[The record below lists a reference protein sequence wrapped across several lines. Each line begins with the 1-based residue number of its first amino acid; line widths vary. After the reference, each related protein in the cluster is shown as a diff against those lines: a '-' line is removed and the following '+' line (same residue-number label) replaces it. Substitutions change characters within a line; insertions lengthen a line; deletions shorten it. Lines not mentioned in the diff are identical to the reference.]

1 MRNEQGKFVKGTS
14 GNPLGR
20 PRVILTVRDIAREH
34 TEEAIETLAAIMRD
48 EVAPAAARISACT
61 ELLNRGH
68 GRPVDQRAMLM
79 ISAQLSSDRSV
90 KEMSTQEIIQKLSES
105 LPFFREN
112 FTSKLASISGTE
124 QRGRTMANDPSE
136 AL

>member
-1 MRNEQGKFVKGTS
+1 MRNDKGRFIKGTS

-34 TEEAIETLAAIMRD
+34 TEEAIDTLASIMRD
-48 EVAPAAARISACT
+48 EEAPAAARISACS

-79 ISAQLSSDRSV
+79 IGAQLRSDKSV
-90 KEMSTQEIIQKLSES
+90 KEMSTQEIIERLTEHFPS
-105 LPFFREN
+105 LCIKGGEIDD
-112 FTSKLASISGTE
+112 A
-124 QRGRTMANDPSE
+124 
-136 AL
+136 

>member
-20 PRVILTVRDIAREH
+20 PRIILTVRDIAREH

-79 ISAQLSSDRSV
+79 IGAQLSSDRSV

-112 FTSKLASISGTE
+112 L
-124 QRGRTMANDPSE
+124 P
-136 AL
+136 

>member
-20 PRVILTVRDIAREH
+20 PRIILTVRDIAREH

-48 EVAPAAARISACT
+48 EAAPAAARISACT

-79 ISAQLSSDRSV
+79 IGAQLSSDRSV
-90 KEMSTQEIIQKLSES
+90 KDMSTQEIIQKLSES

-112 FTSKLASISGTE
+112 VT
-124 QRGRTMANDPSE
+124 
-136 AL
+136 

>member
-79 ISAQLSSDRSV
+79 IGAQLSTDKTAR
-90 KEMSTQEIIQKLSES
+90 EMSTAELIERINELR
-105 LPFFREN
+105 P
-112 FTSKLASISGTE
+112 
-124 QRGRTMANDPSE
+124 
-136 AL
+136 

>member
-48 EVAPAAARISACT
+48 ESAPTAARISACT

-79 ISAQLSSDRSV
+79 IGTQLQSDRSV
-90 KEMSTQEIIQKLSES
+90 REWSTKEIIDRLTDYVTCSPDEHA
-105 LPFFREN
+105 LTRGE
-112 FTSKLASISGTE
+112 TSFSSS
-124 QRGRTMANDPSE
+124 AN
-136 AL
+136 

>member
-79 ISAQLSSDRSV
+79 IGAQLSTEKPAR
-90 KEMSTQEIIQKLSES
+90 EMSTAELIERINELR
-105 LPFFREN
+105 P
-112 FTSKLASISGTE
+112 
-124 QRGRTMANDPSE
+124 
-136 AL
+136 

>member
-20 PRVILTVRDIAREH
+20 PRIILTVRDIAREH

-79 ISAQLSSDRSV
+79 IGAQLSSDRPV
-90 KEMSTQEIIQKLSES
+90 REWSTKEIIDRLADYETCSPDEHALTSSKTGSLSSAHAE
-105 LPFFREN
+105 EV
-112 FTSKLASISGTE
+112 
-124 QRGRTMANDPSE
+124 E
-136 AL
+136 A

>member
-20 PRVILTVRDIAREH
+20 PRIILTVRDIAREH

-79 ISAQLSSDRSV
+79 IGAQLSSDRPV
-90 KEMSTQEIIQKLSES
+90 NEWTTIELIERINDL
-105 LPFFREN
+105 R
-112 FTSKLASISGTE
+112 LA
-124 QRGRTMANDPSE
+124 DE
-136 AL
+136 AAFAKP

>member
-48 EVAPAAARISACT
+48 EAAPATARISACT

-79 ISAQLSSDRSV
+79 IGAQLTSDRSV

-112 FTSKLASISGTE
+112 VT
-124 QRGRTMANDPSE
+124 
-136 AL
+136 

>member
-1 MRNEQGKFVKGTS
+1 MRNELGKFVKGTS

-20 PRVILTVRDIAREH
+20 PRIILTVRDIAREH

-79 ISAQLSSDRSV
+79 IGAQLNSDRPVREWSTIELIDRLADYVTCLPNEHTLTSSDDNSP
-90 KEMSTQEIIQKLSES
+90 LSGDEC
-105 LPFFREN
+105 
-112 FTSKLASISGTE
+112 
-124 QRGRTMANDPSE
+124 
-136 AL
+136 

>member
-20 PRVILTVRDIAREH
+20 PRIILTVRDIAREH

-79 ISAQLSSDRSV
+79 IGAQLSTHRSV
-90 KEMSTQEIIQKLSES
+90 KDMSTQEIIEQLVEHF
-105 LPFFREN
+105 P
-112 FTSKLASISGTE
+112 SISDRVSPAPFSDLG
-124 QRGRTMANDPSE
+124 A
-136 AL
+136 

>member
-1 MRNEQGKFVKGTS
+1 MRNEHGKFVKGTS

-79 ISAQLSSDRSV
+79 IGAQLNSDRPV
-90 KEMSTQEIIQKLSES
+90 REWSTKEIIDRLADYVIYVPDDHALS
-105 LPFFREN
+105 N
-112 FTSKLASISGTE
+112 SKASSSSS
-124 QRGRTMANDPSE
+124 ANE
-136 AL
+136 CLT

>member
-20 PRVILTVRDIAREH
+20 PRIILTVRDIAREH
-34 TEEAIETLAAIMRD
+34 TEEAVETLAAIMRD
-48 EVAPAAARISACT
+48 EGAPAAARISACT

-79 ISAQLSSDRSV
+79 IGAQLTSDRPIR
-90 KEMSTQEIIQKLSES
+90 EWSTTELIERINDLRLADEP
-105 LPFFREN
+105 PF
-112 FTSKLASISGTE
+112 A
-124 QRGRTMANDPSE
+124 AP
-136 AL
+136 

>member
-61 ELLNRGH
+61 ELLHRGH

-79 ISAQLSSDRSV
+79 IGAQLNSDRPV
-90 KEMSTQEIIQKLSES
+90 REWSTQEILQKLSES
-105 LPFFREN
+105 LPFLREN
-112 FTSKLASISGTE
+112 VA
-124 QRGRTMANDPSE
+124 
-136 AL
+136 

>member
-34 TEEAIETLAAIMRD
+34 TGEAIETLAAIMRD
-48 EVAPAAARISACT
+48 DAAPAAARISACT

-79 ISAQLSSDRSV
+79 ISAQLGSDRPV
-90 KEMSTQEIIQKLSES
+90 KEMSTQEIIQKLAEN
-105 LPFFREN
+105 LPSVCE
-112 FTSKLASISGTE
+112 
-124 QRGRTMANDPSE
+124 M
-136 AL
+136 

>member
-20 PRVILTVRDIAREH
+20 PRIILTVRDIAREH

-79 ISAQLSSDRSV
+79 IGAQLNSDRPV
-90 KEMSTQEIIQKLSES
+90 REWSTKEIIDRLTDYETCFPDEHALSS
-105 LPFFREN
+105 
-112 FTSKLASISGTE
+112 SKAIPYSG
-124 QRGRTMANDPSE
+124 AHSE
-136 AL
+136 EAEA

>member
-79 ISAQLSSDRSV
+79 IGAQLSTEKPAR
-90 KEMSTQEIIQKLSES
+90 EMSTAELIERINEL
-105 LPFFREN
+105 
-112 FTSKLASISGTE
+112 
-124 QRGRTMANDPSE
+124 RT
-136 AL
+136 

>member
-20 PRVILTVRDIAREH
+20 PRIILTVRDIAREH
-34 TEEAIETLAAIMRD
+34 TEEAIETLAEIMRD
-48 EVAPAAARISACT
+48 EAAPAAARISACT

-79 ISAQLSSDRSV
+79 IGAQLSSDRSV

-105 LPFFREN
+105 LPFLREN
-112 FTSKLASISGTE
+112 VA
-124 QRGRTMANDPSE
+124 
-136 AL
+136 

>member
-79 ISAQLSSDRSV
+79 IGAQLQSARPV
-90 KEMSTQEIIQKLSES
+90 REMSTAELIERINDLSATQQK
-105 LPFFREN
+105 
-112 FTSKLASISGTE
+112 
-124 QRGRTMANDPSE
+124 D
-136 AL
+136 

>member
-20 PRVILTVRDIAREH
+20 PRIILTVRDIAREH

-79 ISAQLSSDRSV
+79 IGAQLGSDRSV
-90 KEMSTQEIIQKLSES
+90 KEMSTQEIIQKLAES
-105 LPFFREN
+105 FPSLREN
-112 FTSKLASISGTE
+112 IA
-124 QRGRTMANDPSE
+124 
-136 AL
+136 

>member
-79 ISAQLSSDRSV
+79 IGAQLNSDRSV
-90 KEMSTQEIIQKLSES
+90 REWSTKEIIDRLAYYVTRSPADQVL
-105 LPFFREN
+105 
-112 FTSKLASISGTE
+112 TSGEAIPYSGA
-124 QRGRTMANDPSE
+124 QALE
-136 AL
+136 AEE

>member
-34 TEEAIETLAAIMRD
+34 TEEAIKTLAAIMRD
-48 EVAPAAARISACT
+48 ESAPAAARISACT
-61 ELLNRGH
+61 ELLNRAH

-79 ISAQLSSDRSV
+79 IGAQLGTHRSV
-90 KEMSTQEIIQKLSES
+90 KDMSTQEIIEQLVEH
-105 LPFFREN
+105 LP
-112 FTSKLASISGTE
+112 SISD
-124 QRGRTMANDPSE
+124 RVSE
-136 AL
+136 AAFSDLDA

>member
-79 ISAQLSSDRSV
+79 IGAQLSSDRPV
-90 KEMSTQEIIQKLSES
+90 REWSTREIIDRLTDYETCSPDEHALSS
-105 LPFFREN
+105 
-112 FTSKLASISGTE
+112 SKAIPYSGA
-124 QRGRTMANDPSE
+124 QALE
-136 AL
+136 AEE

>member
-1 MRNEQGKFVKGTS
+1 MRNDKGRFIKGTS

-34 TEEAIETLAAIMRD
+34 TEEAIDTLASIMRD
-48 EVAPAAARISACT
+48 EEAPAAARISACT

-79 ISAQLSSDRSV
+79 IGAQLQSDKPAR
-90 KEMSTQEIIQKLSES
+90 EMPTAELIERIKMLMPPIDQ
-105 LPFFREN
+105 
-112 FTSKLASISGTE
+112 
-124 QRGRTMANDPSE
+124 
-136 AL
+136 

>member
-20 PRVILTVRDIAREH
+20 PRIILTVRDIAREH

-79 ISAQLSSDRSV
+79 IGAQLNSDRPIR
-90 KEMSTQEIIQKLSES
+90 EWSTKEIIDRLADYETCSPDEHALSS
-105 LPFFREN
+105 
-112 FTSKLASISGTE
+112 SKAIPYSG
-124 QRGRTMANDPSE
+124 AHSE
-136 AL
+136 EAEA

>member
-48 EVAPAAARISACT
+48 EVVPAAARISACT

-79 ISAQLSSDRSV
+79 IGAQLSSDRSV
-90 KEMSTQEIIQKLSES
+90 KELSTQEIIQKLSES
-105 LPFFREN
+105 PPFSRDN
-112 FTSKLASISGTE
+112 GT
-124 QRGRTMANDPSE
+124 
-136 AL
+136 

>member
-1 MRNEQGKFVKGTS
+1 
-14 GNPLGR
+14 
-20 PRVILTVRDIAREH
+20 VRDIAREH

-79 ISAQLSSDRSV
+79 IGAQLSSDRPVREWSTKEIIDRLADYEICSPDKHAFPSSKANPCSPAHAVEV
-90 KEMSTQEIIQKLSES
+90 KEC
-105 LPFFREN
+105 
-112 FTSKLASISGTE
+112 AG
-124 QRGRTMANDPSE
+124 
-136 AL
+136 

>member
-48 EVAPAAARISACT
+48 EIAPAAARISACT

-79 ISAQLSSDRSV
+79 IGAQLGTHRSV
-90 KEMSTQEIIQKLSES
+90 KDMSTQEIIEQLVEHI
-105 LPFFREN
+105 P
-112 FTSKLASISGTE
+112 SISDRASPAPFSDLG
-124 QRGRTMANDPSE
+124 A
-136 AL
+136 

>member
-79 ISAQLSSDRSV
+79 IGAQLSSARPV
-90 KEMSTQEIIQKLSES
+90 REWSTKEIIDRLADYETCSPDEHALSS
-105 LPFFREN
+105 
-112 FTSKLASISGTE
+112 SKAIHYSSAHAE
-124 QRGRTMANDPSE
+124 EE
-136 AL
+136 A

>member
-1 MRNEQGKFVKGTS
+1 MRNEKGRFIKGSS

-34 TEEAIETLAAIMRD
+34 TNEAIETLASIMRN
-48 EVAPAAARISACT
+48 EEAPAAARISACT

-79 ISAQLSSDRSV
+79 IGAQLNSERPVREWTTAELIERINELRLFNEPPS
-90 KEMSTQEIIQKLSES
+90 IIS
-105 LPFFREN
+105 
-112 FTSKLASISGTE
+112 
-124 QRGRTMANDPSE
+124 
-136 AL
+136 

>member
-1 MRNEQGKFVKGTS
+1 MRNAQGKFVKGTS

-79 ISAQLSSDRSV
+79 IGAQLNSDRPIR
-90 KEMSTQEIIQKLSES
+90 EWSTKEIIDRLSDYVTCSPNEHT
-105 LPFFREN
+105 L
-112 FTSKLASISGTE
+112 TSGDDNSSSS
-124 QRGRTMANDPSE
+124 ANE
-136 AL
+136 CLT

>member
-48 EVAPAAARISACT
+48 EAAPAAARISACT

-79 ISAQLSSDRSV
+79 IGAQLSSDRSV

-105 LPFFREN
+105 LPFLREN
-112 FTSKLASISGTE
+112 L
-124 QRGRTMANDPSE
+124 P
-136 AL
+136 

>member
-48 EVAPAAARISACT
+48 EAAPAAARISACT

-79 ISAQLSSDRSV
+79 IGAQLGTHRSV
-90 KEMSTQEIIQKLSES
+90 KDMSTQEIIEQLVEH
-105 LPFFREN
+105 LP
-112 FTSKLASISGTE
+112 SISD
-124 QRGRTMANDPSE
+124 RVSASPFSDLS
-136 AL
+136 A

>member
-1 MRNEQGKFVKGTS
+1 MRDEQGKFVKGTS

-79 ISAQLSSDRSV
+79 IGAQLQSDKPAR
-90 KEMSTQEIIQKLSES
+90 EMSTAELIKQVRRYIPAVEE
-105 LPFFREN
+105 
-112 FTSKLASISGTE
+112 
-124 QRGRTMANDPSE
+124 
-136 AL
+136 